1 MFCVTAKK
9 TKMRLRLRTE
19 EFDRVARTLLGVD
32 TDAKIA
38 ERLGTH
44 FTTLSQYRTGARF
57 VPAEFVA
64 ACKAEMPSVPFD
76 AIFEAV
82 AERRAA

>member
-1 MFCVTAKK
+1 
-9 TKMRLRLRTE
+9 MRLRLRTA
-19 EFDRVARTLLGVD
+19 EFDRLARAILGED
-32 TDAKIA
+32 TDGKIA

-44 FTTLSQYRTGARF
+44 FTTLSQYRRGARY

-64 ACKAEMPSVPFD
+64 ACKSEMPDVPID

-82 AERRAA
+82 PERAA

>member
-1 MFCVTAKK
+1 MTAKK

-19 EFDRVARTLLGVD
+19 EFDRFARALLGVD

-38 ERLGTH
+38 ERLSTH
-44 FTTLSQYRTGARF
+44 YTTLSQYRTGARF

-64 ACKAEMPSVPFD
+64 ACKAEMPSVPFEV
-76 AIFEAV
+76 IFEAV
-82 AERRAA
+82 PERQVA